1 MLKSRL
7 IPCLLLKNGLL
18 VRSQRFETHQAIGD
32 PLHEVSRFN
41 EWMVDELIYLDIS
54 STERFATGRPDLKTK
69 GLESTL
75 DVLEAVSHRCFIPLT
90 FGGRIRSLEDMHER
104 FRRGADKI
112 AINTAAVETPDLVRA
127 AAAQFGSQA
136 VVVSIDVRQMGEEYE
151 VFIDRGRTPT
161 GLDPVAWAREAERL
175 GAGEILLNSID
186 RDGSGEGYDVKLISS
201 VADAVGIPVIALG
214 GVGRYEDF
222 SAGIKLGR
230 ASAVSAANIFHFK
243 ELSDRNA
250 KRAMSRAGIHVR
262 MYGAVSA
269 PLKERHLG

>member
-7 IPCLLLKNGLL
+7 IPCLLLKDGVL
-18 VRSQRFETHQAIGD
+18 VRSERFHTHQAIGD

-54 STERFATGRPDLKTK
+54 SSDLFTAGRPDLKTR
-69 GLESTL
+69 GLQSTL
-75 DVLEAVSHRCFIPLT
+75 DVLEAVSRKCFIPLT

-112 AINTAAVETPDLVRA
+112 AINTAAVEAPELVHSA
-127 AAAQFGSQA
+127 AVQFGSQA
-136 VVVSIDVRQMGEEYE
+136 VVVSIDVRLIGDAYE
-151 VFIDRGRTPT
+151 VVIDRGRVAT
-161 GLDPVAWAREAERL
+161 GREPVEWACEVERL
-175 GAGEILLNSID
+175 GAGEILLNSVD
-186 RDGSGEGYDVKLISS
+186 RDGTGEGYDLELVAS
-201 VADAVGIPVIALG
+201 VADAVSIPVIALG

-222 SAGIKLGR
+222 AAGIKVGG

-250 KRAMSRAGIHVR
+250 KRSMERAGVRVR
-262 MYGAVSA
+262 MYGTFS
-269 PLKERHLG
+269 PSFEER